1 MSNFF
6 KNLGKGVLYVFLF
19 PFIIAGIALA
29 GVIGIFI
36 FIYQLIKTII
46 LFFTG
51 RTVFSPLEEDIKA
64 QAIMN
69 ANNEEEN
76 EEEKE
81 NTNNQYQ
88 NDYQVYTTGNFNNTA
103 PEGEDNDDETD
114 EEDSDLWLI

>member
-19 PFIIAGIALA
+19 PFIIAGIVLA
-29 GVIGIFI
+29 GAIGIFI

-69 ANNEEEN
+69 ANNEVN
-76 EEEKE
+76 EEEKD

-103 PEGEDNDDETD
+103 PESEDDDNDK
-114 EEDSDLWLI
+114 EDDSEL